1 MDSNKWK
8 GSNTP
13 RFNYCPRFRPQTRI
27 ILQWTGWK
35 LPYCYLQVLLYCSWL
50 HYLWVWWIECP
61 STIFSKNW
69 CLSPQT
75 PHYDL
80 ISAICN
86 LLAQSPVHWKWHH
99 VQGHQDE
106 VKQMEEPSTLEQLL
120 YSWMLMLNA
129 GGQSLLK
136 LSTYPP
142 LQLFQE
148 RDGQYGST
156 NKTGVILSWNL

>member
-1 MDSNKWK
+1 
-8 GSNTP
+8 
-13 RFNYCPRFRPQTRI
+13 
-27 ILQWTGWK
+27 
-35 LPYCYLQVLLYCSWL
+35 
-50 HYLWVWWIECP
+50 
-61 STIFSKNW
+61 
-69 CLSPQT
+69 
-75 PHYDL
+75 
-80 ISAICN
+80 
-86 LLAQSPVHWKWHH
+86 

-156 NKTGVILSWNL
+156 NKTGVILS